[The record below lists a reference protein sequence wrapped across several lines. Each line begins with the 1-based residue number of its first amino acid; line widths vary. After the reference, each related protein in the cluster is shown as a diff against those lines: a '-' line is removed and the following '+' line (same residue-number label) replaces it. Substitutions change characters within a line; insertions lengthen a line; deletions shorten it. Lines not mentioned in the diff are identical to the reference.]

1 MVMSDKPGDRL
12 QVQGEDVF
20 ISMLEVLV
28 LKRDK
33 AARGVGLQNLK
44 YGPNLI
50 EFAHIIYSH
59 SPVTYKKL
67 KNSLPL
73 PEPRVLE

>member
-12 QVQGEDVF
+12 QVEGEDVF

-33 AARGVGLQNLK
+33 KARGVGLQNLK
-44 YGPNLI
+44 YGPSLI